1 MKLNEIKPNK
11 ANPRV
16 IKDDKFKKLVR
27 SLQSFPQMMQKRP
40 IVVDSDMTILGGSMR
55 YKALVEIYGKS
66 GEIPDE
72 WVTIADGW
80 TDEQKREFIIK
91 DNASYGEW
99 NNVELLEDWT
109 REELREWGVDVPELR
124 ETEKLS
130 DVTFESIYYQPKNMP
145 NIRLED
151 CIDTRKYDKK
161 IAAINEC
168 KLSEQQKEVLR
179 MFAYRFIKIDFE
191 SVANYYAFCADDEE
205 KKAIERLRL
214 VLVDNGVNGFI
225 EDDMLRIH
233 KAMTTWEGEDE

>member
-27 SLQSFPQMMQKRP
+27 SLQSFPEMMQKRP
-40 IVVDSDMTILGGSMR
+40 IVVDSDMTILGGNMR

-72 WVTIADGW
+72 WVTTADGW

-91 DNASYGEW
+91 DNASFGEW
-99 NNVELLEDWT
+99 NNIELLEEWT
-109 REELREWGVDVPELR
+109 REELSEWGVDVPELR

-130 DVTFESIYYQPKNMP
+130 DVKFESVYYQPKNMP
-145 NIRLED
+145 NIKLED
-151 CIDTRKYDKK
+151 CIDTRKYDEK
-161 IAAINEC
+161 IAAINEYE
-168 KLSEQQKEVLR
+168 LSEQQKGVLR

>member
-11 ANPRV
+11 ANPRA

-40 IVVDSDMTILGGSMR
+40 IVVDSDMTILGGNMR
-55 YKALVEIYGKS
+55 YKALVEIYGKN

-72 WVTIADGW
+72 WVTTADGW
-80 TDEQKREFIIK
+80 TDDQKREFIIK
-91 DNASYGEW
+91 DNASFGEW
-99 NNVELLEDWT
+99 NNVELLEEWT
-109 REELREWGVDVPELR
+109 REELSEWGVDVPELR

-168 KLSEQQKEVLR
+168 KLSEHQKEVLR

-233 KAMTTWEGEDE
+233 KVMTTWEGEDE